1 MLVVCALSHENTD
14 PERGFSTNKHMLSV
28 HDTSTDQKTI
38 EALRLVK
45 DYINLHGGVSK
56 IKVCKDLIKRCSM
69 ARQRYEEELKAQ
81 RARRKDEKEPKKE
94 KTEREEARQKRK
106 LLESELRND
115 LERTNKNLK
124 LSNELLKGG
133 ENELKS
139 LAKAGRVDKK
149 KLLSG
154 NAKISTSLKLCAELQ
169 SEIDQLSEKRM
180 KLSEAL
186 S

>member
-1 MLVVCALSHENTD
+1 
-14 PERGFSTNKHMLSV
+14 
-28 HDTSTDQKTI
+28 
-38 EALRLVK
+38 
-45 DYINLHGGVSK
+45 
-56 IKVCKDLIKRCSM
+56 M
-69 ARQRYEEELKAQ
+69 ARQCYEEDLKTQ
-81 RARRKDEKEPKKE
+81 RALTKDEEEAKKE
-94 KTEREEARQKRK
+94 KTEKEEARQKYK
-106 LLESELRND
+106 LIGSELRND